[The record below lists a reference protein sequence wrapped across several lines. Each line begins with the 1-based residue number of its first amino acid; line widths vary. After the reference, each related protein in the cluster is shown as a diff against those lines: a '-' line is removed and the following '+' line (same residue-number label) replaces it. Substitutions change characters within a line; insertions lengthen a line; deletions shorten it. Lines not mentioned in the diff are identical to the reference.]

1 MNFLRYS
8 CFNNLKNKKKLGIH
22 SDFIPGVCIRIKGNI
37 FFPKFIDLTIIQS
50 SDFFWCNLHNKP
62 NSSTCRL
69 TGKENFSNKGC

>member
-37 FFPKFIDLTIIQS
+37 FFLKFIDLTIIQS
-50 SDFFWCNLHNKP
+50 SDFFGVI
-62 NSSTCRL
+62 STI
-69 TGKENFSNKGC
+69 NQIVPSAD